1 MVDAESVPSAGL
13 VAETQVIPEIE
24 PGRGD
29 LIGPLDI
36 FKILPVEPVASSDRL
51 GWVGLEAVRY
61 QAIGT
66 RHRSACTKSSV
77 CGISLPVLQN
87 TGRTSSGNT
96 PPWAPRTCLSK

>member
-1 MVDAESVPSAGL
+1 M
-13 VAETQVIPEIE
+13 PEKG
-24 PGRGD
+24 PGRSD
-29 LIGPLDI
+29 PLGPLDWL
-36 FKILPVEPVASSDRL
+36 KILPHETAASSDRL

-66 RHRSACTKSSV
+66 RHRSPHACTKSSV